1 MADIACKSLF
11 LNSEISQYIF
21 FSSRVTKSSRGW
33 GERSCAGVIKYLLI
47 HKRKRPRPSDVELK
61 KKHVLSVA
69 CALILFFFCVLV
81 ERGNEIF
88 QGNRFNFLILVTSS
102 STLMNGDLVHN
113 FYHHPSLF
121 PLSLIYFDIN
131 LKIYSNLL
139 SNHQRFLILALN
151 QI

>member
-61 KKHVLSVA
+61 KTCFECSLRINSV
-69 CALILFFFCVLV
+69 FFCVLV